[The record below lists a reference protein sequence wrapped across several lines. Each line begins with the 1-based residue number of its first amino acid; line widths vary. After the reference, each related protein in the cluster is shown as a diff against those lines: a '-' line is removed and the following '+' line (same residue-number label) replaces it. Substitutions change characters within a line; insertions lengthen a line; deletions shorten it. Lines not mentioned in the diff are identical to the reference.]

1 MEIQG
6 GGVRN
11 NCFISIDDND
21 VVQKNI
27 PKLCARIYRMLYWIY
42 MRQLTYKKQ
51 PTAFD
56 LHNNP
61 QFGGMYIMFRV
72 FMVDDE
78 PSVIEG
84 LKIMIP
90 WEEFDFELCGEASNG
105 QDALM
110 KIKKLHPH
118 LIITDISMPGINGL
132 ELIYKVQKFDSDTEF
147 VILSGYADFA
157 YVQEAMRHKVLDYLL
172 KPLDREEIVSI
183 LRKIKDKLDS
193 KFLTLYGFSQ
203 SDIKTFKSRRTISDG
218 FEADNQAGEE
228 IGDVWKAVRENF
240 DEDLTTAINLMNY
253 EDAMKLIDELF
264 DFFATKGMNISDASI
279 MVNSC
284 VYHILLIAYK
294 RNIRINTILPSGTG
308 NELDFDKLRNYI
320 TDILSQIIN
329 LMLEER
335 KKNSKSYLYEVKTY
349 IENNYIKELSVAQL
363 AEMVF
368 MEAGYL
374 GDAFNKQFGYSISEF
389 QHRLRIEKA
398 TELIETTNLK
408 LSEISATVGYN
419 NYNNFFSHFVRITD
433 KKPTQYQRRQ
443 D

>member
-1 MEIQG
+1 
-6 GGVRN
+6 
-11 NCFISIDDND
+11 
-21 VVQKNI
+21 
-27 PKLCARIYRMLYWIY
+27 
-42 MRQLTYKKQ
+42 
-51 PTAFD
+51 
-56 LHNNP
+56 
-61 QFGGMYIMFRV
+61 MFRV

-105 QDALM
+105 QEALI
-110 KIKKLHPH
+110 KIEKLHPH
-118 LIITDISMPGINGL
+118 LIITDICMPGINGL
-132 ELIYKVQKFDSDTEF
+132 ELIYKVQELDSETEF

-157 YVQEAMRHKVLDYLL
+157 YVQEAMRHKVMDYLL
-172 KPLDREEIVSI
+172 KPLDQEEIVSI
-183 LRKIKDKLDS
+183 LLKIKNKLES
-193 KFLTLYGFSQ
+193 KFLTLYGFSK
-203 SDIKTFKSRRTISDG
+203 SDIETFKSRRTLLEG
-218 FEADNQAGEE
+218 FDADNRGSEE
-228 IGDVWKAVRENF
+228 TGDVWKAVSENF
-240 DEDLTTAINLMNY
+240 DEELTTAINLMNY
-253 EDAMKLIDELF
+253 EDAMGLINELF
-264 DFFATKGMNISDASI
+264 DFFTTKAINISDALI

-284 VYHILLIAYK
+284 VYHILLLAYR
-294 RNIRINTILPSGTG
+294 RNIKINTILPSGTG
-308 NELDFDKLRNYI
+308 SELDFEKLKNYI

-349 IENNYIKELSVAQL
+349 IENNYTRELSVAQL

-398 TELIETTNLK
+398 TDLIETTDLK

-419 NYNNFFSHFVRITD
+419 NYNNFFSHFVRITE
-433 KKPTQYQRRQ
+433 KKPTQYQRGPG
-443 D
+443 

>member
-1 MEIQG
+1 
-6 GGVRN
+6 
-11 NCFISIDDND
+11 
-21 VVQKNI
+21 
-27 PKLCARIYRMLYWIY
+27 
-42 MRQLTYKKQ
+42 
-51 PTAFD
+51 
-56 LHNNP
+56 
-61 QFGGMYIMFRV
+61 MFRV

-105 QDALM
+105 QEALI
-110 KIKKLHPH
+110 KIEKLHPH
-118 LIITDISMPGINGL
+118 LIITDICMPGINGL
-132 ELIYKVQKFDSDTEF
+132 ELIYKVQEFDSETEF

-157 YVQEAMRHKVLDYLL
+157 YVQEAMRHKVMDYLL
-172 KPLDREEIVSI
+172 KPLDQEEIVSI
-183 LRKIKDKLDS
+183 LLKIKNKLES
-193 KFLTLYGFSQ
+193 KFLTLYGFSKL
-203 SDIKTFKSRRTISDG
+203 DIETFKSRRTLLEG
-218 FEADNQAGEE
+218 FDADNQGNEE
-228 IGDVWKAVRENF
+228 TGDVWKAVRENF
-240 DEDLTTAINLMNY
+240 DEELTTAINLMNY
-253 EDAMKLIDELF
+253 EDAMRLINELF
-264 DFFATKGMNISDASI
+264 DFFTTKAINISDALI

-284 VYHILLIAYK
+284 VYHILLLAYR
-294 RNIRINTILPSGTG
+294 RNIKINTILPSGTG
-308 NELDFDKLRNYI
+308 SELDFEKLRNYI

-349 IENNYIKELSVAQL
+349 IESNYTRELSVAQL

-398 TELIETTNLK
+398 TDLIETTDLK
-408 LSEISATVGYN
+408 LSEISSTVGYN

-433 KKPTQYQRRQ
+433 KKPTQYQRGPG
-443 D
+443 

>member
-1 MEIQG
+1 
-6 GGVRN
+6 
-11 NCFISIDDND
+11 
-21 VVQKNI
+21 
-27 PKLCARIYRMLYWIY
+27 
-42 MRQLTYKKQ
+42 
-51 PTAFD
+51 
-56 LHNNP
+56 
-61 QFGGMYIMFRV
+61 MFRV

-105 QDALM
+105 QEALI
-110 KIKKLHPH
+110 KIEKLHPH
-118 LIITDISMPGINGL
+118 LIITDICMPGINGL
-132 ELIYKVQKFDSDTEF
+132 ELIYKVQELDSETEF

-157 YVQEAMRHKVLDYLL
+157 YVQEAMRHKVMDYLL
-172 KPLDREEIVSI
+172 KPLDHEEIVSI
-183 LRKIKDKLDS
+183 LLKIKNKLES
-193 KFLTLYGFSQ
+193 KFLTLYGFSK
-203 SDIKTFKSRRTISDG
+203 SDIETFKSRRTLLEG
-218 FEADNQAGEE
+218 FDADNRGSEE
-228 IGDVWKAVRENF
+228 TGDVWKAVSENF
-240 DEDLTTAINLMNY
+240 DEELTTAINLMNY
-253 EDAMKLIDELF
+253 EDAMGLINELF
-264 DFFATKGMNISDASI
+264 DFFTTKAINISDALI

-284 VYHILLIAYK
+284 VYHILLLAYR
-294 RNIRINTILPSGTG
+294 RNIKINTILPSGTG
-308 NELDFDKLRNYI
+308 SELDFEKLKNYI

-349 IENNYIKELSVAQL
+349 IENNYTRELSVAQL

-398 TELIETTNLK
+398 TDLIETTDLK

-419 NYNNFFSHFVRITD
+419 NYNNFFSHFVRITE
-433 KKPTQYQRRQ
+433 KKPTQYQRGPG
-443 D
+443 

>member
-1 MEIQG
+1 
-6 GGVRN
+6 
-11 NCFISIDDND
+11 
-21 VVQKNI
+21 
-27 PKLCARIYRMLYWIY
+27 
-42 MRQLTYKKQ
+42 
-51 PTAFD
+51 
-56 LHNNP
+56 
-61 QFGGMYIMFRV
+61 MFRV

-105 QDALM
+105 QEALI
-110 KIKKLHPH
+110 KIEKLHPH
-118 LIITDISMPGINGL
+118 LIITDICMPGINGL
-132 ELIYKVQKFDSDTEF
+132 ELIYKVQEFDSETEF

-157 YVQEAMRHKVLDYLL
+157 YVQEAMRHKVMDYLL
-172 KPLDREEIVSI
+172 KPLDQEEIVSI
-183 LRKIKDKLDS
+183 LLKIKNKLES
-193 KFLTLYGFSQ
+193 KFFTLYGFSK
-203 SDIKTFKSRRTISDG
+203 SDIETFKSRRTLLEG
-218 FEADNQAGEE
+218 FDADNRGSEE
-228 IGDVWKAVRENF
+228 TGDVWKAVRENF
-240 DEDLTTAINLMNY
+240 DEELTTAINLMNY
-253 EDAMKLIDELF
+253 EDAMRLINELF
-264 DFFATKGMNISDASI
+264 DFFTTKAINISDALI

-284 VYHILLIAYK
+284 VYHILLLAYR
-294 RNIRINTILPSGTG
+294 RNIKINTILPSGTG
-308 NELDFDKLRNYI
+308 SELDFEKLRNYI

-349 IENNYIKELSVAQL
+349 IENNYTRELSVAQL

-398 TELIETTNLK
+398 TDLIETTDLK

-433 KKPTQYQRRQ
+433 KKPTQYQRGPG
-443 D
+443 

>member
-1 MEIQG
+1 
-6 GGVRN
+6 
-11 NCFISIDDND
+11 
-21 VVQKNI
+21 
-27 PKLCARIYRMLYWIY
+27 
-42 MRQLTYKKQ
+42 
-51 PTAFD
+51 
-56 LHNNP
+56 
-61 QFGGMYIMFRV
+61 MFRV

-105 QDALM
+105 QEALS
-110 KIKKLHPH
+110 KIEKLHPH
-118 LIITDISMPGINGL
+118 LIITDICMPGINGL
-132 ELIYKVQKFDSDTEF
+132 ELIYKVQEFDSETEF

-157 YVQEAMRHKVLDYLL
+157 YVQEAMRHKVMDYLL
-172 KPLDREEIVSI
+172 KPLDQEEIVSI
-183 LRKIKDKLDS
+183 LLKIKNKLES
-193 KFLTLYGFSQ
+193 KFLTLYGFSK
-203 SDIKTFKSRRTISDG
+203 SDIETFKSRRTLLEG
-218 FEADNQAGEE
+218 FDADNRGGEE
-228 IGDVWKAVRENF
+228 TGDVWKAVSENF
-240 DEDLTTAINLMNY
+240 DEELTTAINLMNY
-253 EDAMKLIDELF
+253 EDAMGLINELF
-264 DFFATKGMNISDASI
+264 DFFTTKAINISDALI

-284 VYHILLIAYK
+284 VYHILLLAYR
-294 RNIRINTILPSGTG
+294 RNIKINTILPSGTG
-308 NELDFDKLRNYI
+308 SELDFEKLKNYI

-349 IENNYIKELSVAQL
+349 IENNYTRELSVAQL

-398 TELIETTNLK
+398 TDLIETTDLK

-419 NYNNFFSHFVRITD
+419 NYNNFFSHFVRITE
-433 KKPTQYQRRQ
+433 KKPTQYQRSPG
-443 D
+443 

>member
-1 MEIQG
+1 
-6 GGVRN
+6 
-11 NCFISIDDND
+11 
-21 VVQKNI
+21 
-27 PKLCARIYRMLYWIY
+27 
-42 MRQLTYKKQ
+42 
-51 PTAFD
+51 
-56 LHNNP
+56 
-61 QFGGMYIMFRV
+61 MFRV

-105 QDALM
+105 QEALI
-110 KIKKLHPH
+110 KIEKLHPH
-118 LIITDISMPGINGL
+118 LIITDICMPGINGL
-132 ELIYKVQKFDSDTEF
+132 ELIYKVQELDSETEF

-157 YVQEAMRHKVLDYLL
+157 YVQEAMRHKVMDYLL
-172 KPLDREEIVSI
+172 KPLDQEEIISI
-183 LRKIKDKLDS
+183 LLKIKNKLES
-193 KFLTLYGFSQ
+193 KFLTLYGFSK
-203 SDIKTFKSRRTISDG
+203 SDIETFKSRRTLLEG
-218 FEADNQAGEE
+218 FDADNRGSEE
-228 IGDVWKAVRENF
+228 TGDVWKAVSENF
-240 DEDLTTAINLMNY
+240 DEELTTAINLMNY
-253 EDAMKLIDELF
+253 EDAMRLINELF
-264 DFFATKGMNISDASI
+264 DFFTTKAINISDALI

-284 VYHILLIAYK
+284 VYHILLLAYR
-294 RNIRINTILPSGTG
+294 RNIKINTILPSGTG
-308 NELDFDKLRNYI
+308 SELDFEKLKNYI

-349 IENNYIKELSVAQL
+349 IENNYTRELSVAQL

-398 TELIETTNLK
+398 TDLIETTDLK

-419 NYNNFFSHFVRITD
+419 NYNNFFSHFVRITE
-433 KKPTQYQRRQ
+433 KKPTQYQRGPG
-443 D
+443 

>member
-1 MEIQG
+1 
-6 GGVRN
+6 
-11 NCFISIDDND
+11 
-21 VVQKNI
+21 
-27 PKLCARIYRMLYWIY
+27 
-42 MRQLTYKKQ
+42 
-51 PTAFD
+51 
-56 LHNNP
+56 
-61 QFGGMYIMFRV
+61 MFRV

-105 QDALM
+105 QEALI
-110 KIKKLHPH
+110 KIEKLHPH
-118 LIITDISMPGINGL
+118 LIITDICMPGINGL
-132 ELIYKVQKFDSDTEF
+132 ELIYKVQEFDSETEF

-157 YVQEAMRHKVLDYLL
+157 YVQEAMRHKVMDYLL
-172 KPLDREEIVSI
+172 KPLDQEEIVSI
-183 LRKIKDKLDS
+183 LLKIKNKLES
-193 KFLTLYGFSQ
+193 KFLILYGFSK
-203 SDIKTFKSRRTISDG
+203 SDIETFKSRRTLLEG
-218 FEADNQAGEE
+218 FDADSRGSEE
-228 IGDVWKAVRENF
+228 TGDVWKALSENF
-240 DEDLTTAINLMNY
+240 DEELTTAINLMNY
-253 EDAMKLIDELF
+253 DDAMELINELF
-264 DFFATKGMNISDASI
+264 DFFTTKAINISDALI

-284 VYHILLIAYK
+284 VYHILLLAYR
-294 RNIRINTILPSGTG
+294 RNIKINTILPSGTG
-308 NELDFDKLRNYI
+308 SELDFEKLKNYI

-349 IENNYIKELSVAQL
+349 IENNYTRELSVAQL

-398 TELIETTNLK
+398 TDLIETTDLK

-419 NYNNFFSHFVRITD
+419 NYNNFFSHFVRITE
-433 KKPTQYQRRQ
+433 KKPTQYQRGPG
-443 D
+443 

>member
-1 MEIQG
+1 
-6 GGVRN
+6 
-11 NCFISIDDND
+11 
-21 VVQKNI
+21 
-27 PKLCARIYRMLYWIY
+27 
-42 MRQLTYKKQ
+42 
-51 PTAFD
+51 
-56 LHNNP
+56 
-61 QFGGMYIMFRV
+61 MFRV

-105 QDALM
+105 QEALS
-110 KIKKLHPH
+110 KIEKLHPH
-118 LIITDISMPGINGL
+118 LIITDICMPGINGL
-132 ELIYKVQKFDSDTEF
+132 ELIYKVQEFDSETEF

-157 YVQEAMRHKVLDYLL
+157 YVQEAMRHKVMDYLL
-172 KPLDREEIVSI
+172 KPLDQEEIVSI
-183 LRKIKDKLDS
+183 LLKIKNKLES
-193 KFLTLYGFSQ
+193 KFLTLYGFSK
-203 SDIKTFKSRRTISDG
+203 SDIETFKSRRTLLEG
-218 FEADNQAGEE
+218 FDADNRGGEE
-228 IGDVWKAVRENF
+228 TGDVWKAVSENF
-240 DEDLTTAINLMNY
+240 DEELTTAINLMNY
-253 EDAMKLIDELF
+253 EDAMGLINELF
-264 DFFATKGMNISDASI
+264 DFFTTKAINISDALI

-284 VYHILLIAYK
+284 VYHILLLAYR
-294 RNIRINTILPSGTG
+294 RNIKINTILPSGTG
-308 NELDFDKLRNYI
+308 SELDFEKLKNYI

-349 IENNYIKELSVAQL
+349 IENNYTRELSVAQL

-398 TELIETTNLK
+398 TDLIETTDLK

-419 NYNNFFSHFVRITD
+419 NYNNFFSHFVRITE
-433 KKPTQYQRRQ
+433 KKPTQYQRGPG
-443 D
+443 